1 MQRRRRTKILAAL
14 LSFVLLAGAPACSRS
29 NKSSSGGGGGSG
41 DTGSGSGA
49 GSVDTSNC
57 PPNSQ
62 TAGIQGDTINLVSS
76 FPQSGLTAA
85 FSQISK
91 GYKSYFQYIND
102 QGGVSVAGKK
112 YKIKITDKDDQYN
125 AAITAKNIDEEVG
138 TDGTKAFAVFNV
150 VGTSN
155 NLAIRDSLNDNCVPN
170 LFAATGSPA
179 WGNPKYPWLIGS
191 TLASYTLEAKVF
203 ADYLKKEKPEAT
215 VAMLAQDDDFGK
227 AYEEGFKKAIQGS
240 KIKVVQTKTYPVG
253 AQDVGAQVTSLAS
266 TKADVFFDGG
276 TLLACPDALKK
287 AKAAGWTPL
296 TYVSGTCISKTLMGL
311 AGPDAD
317 KAFSVTNI
325 KDPQNPQ
332 FKDDAA
338 MKLYREQV
346 GKYQPDADVAN
357 GIVAYGWTQ
366 GAIFVEAL
374 KTAKKLDRQSV
385 MNAVRSMDKIK
396 GGLLLDGV
404 TISTSANSDPYMGE
418 TVQLIQYNAANKY
431 FDSIGGL
438 SSDEG
443 KTKSLTP
450 PALITG

>member
-1 MQRRRRTKILAAL
+1 MQRRRTKILAGL
-14 LSFVLLAGAPACSRS
+14 LAFVLLAGASACSRS
-29 NKSSSGGGGGSG
+29 SKSSSGGGGSG
-41 DTGSGSGA
+41 DSGSGA
-49 GSVDTSNC
+49 GAVDASKC

-85 FSQISK
+85 FSEISK
-91 GYKSYFQYIND
+91 GYKAYFEYVNA
-102 QGGVSVAGKK
+102 QGGVAVAGKK

-125 AAITAKNIDEEVG
+125 AANTAKNIDEEVG

-155 NLAIRDSLNDNCVPN
+155 NLAIRDSLNDNCVPD

-191 TLASYTLEAKVF
+191 TLASYSIEAKVF
-203 ADYLKKEKPEAT
+203 ADYLKKEKPNAT

-240 KIKVVQTKTYPVG
+240 KIKVLQTKTYPVG
-253 AQDVGAQVTSLAS
+253 ASDVGTEVTSLAS
-266 TKADVFFDGG
+266 TKADVFFDGA
-276 TLLACPDALKK
+276 TLLACPDALTK

-296 TYVSGTCISKTLMGL
+296 TFVSGTCISKTLMGI
-311 AGPDAD
+311 AGQNAD

-332 FKDDAA
+332 FKDNAD

-346 GKYQPDADVAN
+346 GKYEPDADVAN

-374 KTAKKLDRQSV
+374 KTAKKMDRQSV
-385 MNAVRSMDKIK
+385 MTAVRSMDKIK

-404 TISTSANSDPYMGE
+404 TISTSGNQDPYMGE
-418 TVQLIQYNAANKY
+418 SVQLIQYNANNKY
-431 FDSIGGL
+431 FDNVGGL
-438 SSDEG
+438 VNEEG
-443 KTKSLTP
+443 KTKSFTP
-450 PALITG
+450 PDLING